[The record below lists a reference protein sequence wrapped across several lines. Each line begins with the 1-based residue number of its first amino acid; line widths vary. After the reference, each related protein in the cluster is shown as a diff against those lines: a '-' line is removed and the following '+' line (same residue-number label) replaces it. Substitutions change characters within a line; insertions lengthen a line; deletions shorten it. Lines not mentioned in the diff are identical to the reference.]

1 MSDFEEVE
9 FDALAMET
17 FEKELKT
24 DVINGLVKEIHKA
37 NVEAG
42 WWKDAVTGKDLRDDP
57 HVIATKLLLVVSEIS
72 EATEAYRKG
81 LNDDKL
87 IHRSGIEV
95 ELADAV
101 IRIMDLCGV
110 LKLDLGG
117 AIEEKR
123 TYNSSRQDHKIENRA
138 KQGGKKF

>member
-9 FDALAMET
+9 YNALAMET

-24 DVINGLVKEIHKA
+24 DVINGLVKDIHKA

-57 HVIATKLLLVVSEIS
+57 YVIATKLLLVVSEIS

-87 IHRSGIEV
+87 IHRPGIEV